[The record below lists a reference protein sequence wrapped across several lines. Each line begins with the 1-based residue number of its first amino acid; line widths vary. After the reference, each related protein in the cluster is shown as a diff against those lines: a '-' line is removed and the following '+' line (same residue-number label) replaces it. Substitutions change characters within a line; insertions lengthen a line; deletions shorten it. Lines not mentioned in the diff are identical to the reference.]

1 MDRAITLP
9 LLCACLSMGKNITP
23 AGSEPVHVTVRV
35 SWNNG
40 QGWKKWMIV
49 GT

>member
-1 MDRAITLP
+1 
-9 LLCACLSMGKNITP
+9 MGKNITP
-23 AGSEPVHVTVRV
+23 AGSEPVHATVRV

-49 GT
+49 GA